1 MSPPCVLKKQLT
13 VWPNHVRV
21 SVCLF
26 RQRPS
31 THTHLTHALDFP
43 LASSSLSEGLVF
55 AEGTALVLM
64 LGLAVASTGL
74 QLPTAS
80 QPPSTRRA
88 LLSSTAAVAA
98 LALPGASFAA
108 VKPCKSGAQNC
119 FSTAGP
125 DKNKISQWVWPSD
138 MSRADATASL
148 KTVLSAYPQAGQDGV
163 DGGGWTLTT
172 DTLADKGFA
181 AFEFKSSGTGNMAKF
196 FNGGKPFVDDLE
208 VQVEDTY
215 VRSSTRTYSSTS
227 TRTPPIV
234 VACQPF
240 TARRARTRAG
250 RRALGLARWRLRLW
264 RERQAGQLHRQGA
277 ARERVD
283 GGGRRLKVSS

>member
-1 MSPPCVLKKQLT
+1 M
-13 VWPNHVRV
+13 
-21 SVCLF
+21 LF
-26 RQRPS
+26 RS
-31 THTHLTHALDFP
+31 FGSASKVAAL
-43 LASSSLSEGLVF
+43 LV
-55 AEGTALVLM
+55 M

-108 VKPCKSGAQNC
+108 IRPCKSGTQNC

-181 AFEFKSSGTGNMAKF
+181 AFEFRSAGTGNMAKF
-196 FNGGKPFVDDLE
+196 FNGGKPFIDDLE
-208 VQVEDTY
+208 VSVEDTY
-215 VRSSTRTYSSTS
+215 VAVLSASRVGDSDFGVNAKRVNYIAKGLREKGWTAAA
-227 TRTPPIV
+227 
-234 VACQPF
+234 VA
-240 TARRARTRAG
+240 A
-250 RRALGLARWRLRLW
+250 
-264 RERQAGQLHRQGA
+264 
-277 ARERVD
+277 
-283 GGGRRLKVSS
+283 K

>member
-1 MSPPCVLKKQLT
+1 
-13 VWPNHVRV
+13 
-21 SVCLF
+21 
-26 RQRPS
+26 
-31 THTHLTHALDFP
+31 
-43 LASSSLSEGLVF
+43 
-55 AEGTALVLM
+55 M

-215 VRSSTRTYSSTS
+215 VQSSTRTYSSTS
-227 TRTPPIV
+227 TRTPPIN
-234 VACQPF
+234 
-240 TARRARTRAG
+240 
-250 RRALGLARWRLRLW
+250 ALLTYIDQMKCAMRLRANRSLRAAPVRAQVAVRSASRVGDSDFGVNAKRVNYIAKGL
-264 RERQAGQLHRQGA
+264 REKGWTA
-277 ARERVD
+277 AAVAS
-283 GGGRRLKVSS
+283 K

>member
-1 MSPPCVLKKQLT
+1 MLYPVTFRDPPCALERDPRWAV
-13 VWPNHVRV
+13 VRPCKFELRGRFGSASKV
-21 SVCLF
+21 A
-26 RQRPS
+26 
-31 THTHLTHALDFP
+31 AL
-43 LASSSLSEGLVF
+43 LV
-55 AEGTALVLM
+55 M

-108 VKPCKSGAQNC
+108 VKPCKSGTQNC

-148 KTVLSAYPQAGQDGV
+148 KTVLLAYPQAGQDGV

-181 AFEFKSSGTGNMAKF
+181 AFEFRSAGTGNFAKF
-196 FNGGKPFVDDLE
+196 FNGGKPFIDDLE
-208 VQVEDTY
+208 VSVEDTY

-227 TRTPPIV
+227 IRTPPIV
-234 VACQPF
+234 VCQPF

-250 RRALGLARWRLRLW
+250 RRALGIARWRLRLW
-264 RERQAGQLHRQGA
+264 CERQAGQLHRQGA
-277 ARERVD
+277 AREGLD
-283 GGGRRLKVSS
+283 GGGRRRKVSS

>member
-1 MSPPCVLKKQLT
+1 MFVCVCVCVYVFVCVCVVFACVRMS
-13 VWPNHVRV
+13 V
-21 SVCLF
+21 SAATF
-26 RQRPS
+26 D
-31 THTHLTHALDFP
+31 THSRTHALDFP

-74 QLPTAS
+74 QLPTGS

-138 MSRADATASL
+138 MSRADATAW
-148 KTVLSAYPQAGQDGV
+148 A
-163 DGGGWTLTT
+163 
-172 DTLADKGFA
+172 
-181 AFEFKSSGTGNMAKF
+181 
-196 FNGGKPFVDDLE
+196 
-208 VQVEDTY
+208 
-215 VRSSTRTYSSTS
+215 
-227 TRTPPIV
+227 
-234 VACQPF
+234 QP
-240 TARRARTRAG
+240 A
-250 RRALGLARWRLRLW
+250 
-264 RERQAGQLHRQGA
+264 
-277 ARERVD
+277 V
-283 GGGRRLKVSS
+283 

>member
-1 MSPPCVLKKQLT
+1 
-13 VWPNHVRV
+13 
-21 SVCLF
+21 
-26 RQRPS
+26 
-31 THTHLTHALDFP
+31 
-43 LASSSLSEGLVF
+43 
-55 AEGTALVLM
+55 M

-108 VKPCKSGAQNC
+108 IRPCKSGTQNC

-181 AFEFKSSGTGNMAKF
+181 AFEFRSAGTGNMAKF
-196 FNGGKPFVDDLE
+196 FNGGKPFIDDLE
-208 VQVEDTY
+208 VSVEDTY
-215 VRSSTRTYSSTS
+215 VAVLSASRVGDSDFGVNAKRVNYIAKGLREKGWTAAA
-227 TRTPPIV
+227 
-234 VACQPF
+234 VA
-240 TARRARTRAG
+240 A
-250 RRALGLARWRLRLW
+250 
-264 RERQAGQLHRQGA
+264 
-277 ARERVD
+277 
-283 GGGRRLKVSS
+283 K

>member
-1 MSPPCVLKKQLT
+1 M
-13 VWPNHVRV
+13 VR
-21 SVCLF
+21 L
-26 RQRPS
+26 P
-31 THTHLTHALDFP
+31 LDFP
-43 LASSSLSEGLVF
+43 LCKFELAERRFGSPF
-55 AEGTALVLM
+55 AEGTM

-74 QLPTAS
+74 QLPTSS

-125 DKNKISQWVWPSD
+125 DKNKISQWVWPSG

-163 DGGGWTLTT
+163 DGGGWTLVT

-215 VRSSTRTYSSTS
+215 VQSSTRTYSSTS

-240 TARRARTRAG
+240 TARRAHTRAG
-250 RRALGLARWRLRLW
+250 RRALGIARWRLRLW

-277 ARERVD
+277 AREGVD

>member
-1 MSPPCVLKKQLT
+1 
-13 VWPNHVRV
+13 
-21 SVCLF
+21 
-26 RQRPS
+26 
-31 THTHLTHALDFP
+31 
-43 LASSSLSEGLVF
+43 
-55 AEGTALVLM
+55 M

-74 QLPTAS
+74 QLPTGS

-208 VQVEDTY
+208 LD
-215 VRSSTRTYSSTS
+215 
-227 TRTPPIV
+227 IL
-234 VACQPF
+234 
-240 TARRARTRAG
+240 ARRDLDGEIRRTWRAEWRQEGGEGGGGGEARQHD
-250 RRALGLARWRLRLW
+250 L
-264 RERQAGQLHRQGA
+264 EA
-277 ARERVD
+277 ARL
-283 GGGRRLKVSS
+283 GGCEEARRLL